1 MLQRSKKENLSMFGK
16 FAEQLK
22 QSSQPVSAMVAV
34 IAKALEAVSKQQAAF
49 VSGMLSD
56 SVIYLNSA
64 AKQGDIKGVIAA
76 QAAYSESVR
85 DRFTTASSGTLSA
98 LSEARDNLSKLMSQ
112 TIAAKPTETVPPQ
125 KIAATKPKAPSKT
138 AATAK
143 PTTEKKTTPVSN
155 PAAKSS
161 TAVPSKP
168 ATTKSATATKKATA
182 TKTTAK
188 RTSSTTSSKG
198 SGAAT
203 K

>member
-1 MLQRSKKENLSMFGK
+1 MFGK

-34 IAKALEAVSKQQAAF
+34 NAKALEAVSKQQAAF

-56 SVIYLNSA
+56 SVTYLNSA

-112 TIAAKPTETVPPQ
+112 TIAAKPTETVPPK

-143 PTTEKKTTPVSN
+143 PTTEKKTTPVSK

-161 TAVPSKP
+161 TALPTKPAAKVASKP

-182 TKTTAK
+182 TKTIAK
-188 RTSSTTSSKG
+188 RTSSSTSSKS